1 MNARNPAQLIPGW
14 VKLAAALILLV
25 GLLLGGILA
34 VAPAIPVQALNAAPQ
49 ITAPRTPLSS
59 GVNGTLAS
67 FTALFPEFYT
77 VDLPV
82 LMK

>member
-1 MNARNPAQLIPGW
+1 MNARNPVQLIPGW
-14 VKLAAALILLV
+14 VKLAAALILLA
-25 GLLLGGILA
+25 GLLLGGIL
-34 VAPAIPVQALNAAPQ
+34 APAIPVQALNAAPQ
-49 ITAPRTPLSS
+49 ITAPRGPLTR

-77 VDLPV
+77 VNIPV